1 MKIAYIPRRQRR
13 QNIILVILLIGLPL
27 LVFAAYQVVQI
38 TSRAGIGSEP
48 KNVVVS
54 NISSSMISI
63 SWTTDSSTIGYIIP
77 VENGVK
83 KQQVPDS
90 RSSARS
96 YTHYV
101 ELDGLEAN
109 TKYSFLIK
117 SEGKEYS
124 SSDGK
129 NLEFSTMP
137 IVGGLPT
144 PGSISGIL
152 KGASN
157 EDILVYAFLTDKST
171 YPVSPLGGTVS
182 RTGGWIISIND
193 SRNISDS
200 TYPLIGK
207 NTNIT
212 VIALDGRGKTAQI
225 QGTYEELFDGNGE
238 LKPTQNFAL
247 VDGGDVYSLLPAEAT
262 LSVTGREE
270 NQTPVEPD
278 DPTPVEPDDPTPV
291 VPDDPTPSIPDDG
304 SEVEVPGE
312 GNEWVRQYRI
322 VHQLN
327 WVELTGT
334 DKVEPSFTGAKTI
347 KVVDV
352 TDSGFKVIWISAQKE
367 RGQVN
372 YGIDPNNLNMKALDS
387 RDQEIS
393 GTFGNYYVHNV
404 VLDRLQKETKY
415 YFEVVSGENTYDNNG
430 SKYQQSTLS
439 LIDIPSFVTV
449 EVIMENIP
457 DHGEMIL
464 ITYIEDKDNVGSS
477 GRSKEISCLTEIGED
492 SCTIVIS
499 NSRVEDGTAFFEY
512 TDEDLLVIQP
522 YTTSEMEKHS
532 KKLLGLE
539 GAGLDIA
546 LKEISSPG
554 VTIKVSALNDYGL
567 TDSLSKVV
575 NTNVGDTQTSG
586 IPKTGITDNFWGVLI
601 LALILV
607 VFIILLNLL
616 SKRNSGSKRR
626 MSVDV

>member
-1 MKIAYIPRRQRR
+1 MKIAQLPQRQRK
-13 QNIILVILLIGLPL
+13 QNIILAILLIGLPL
-27 LVFAAYQVVQI
+27 LVFAAYQVVQVV
-38 TSRAGIGSEP
+38 SRAGVGSEP

-63 SWTTDSSTIGYIIP
+63 SWTTDSTSVGYIIP

-83 KQQVPDS
+83 KKQVPDS
-90 RSSARS
+90 RSSGRS

-101 ELDGLEAN
+101 ELDNLEAN

-144 PGSISGIL
+144 PGSISGTL
-152 KGASN
+152 KGTSN
-157 EDILVYAFLTDKST
+157 DDVLVYAFLSDKST
-171 YPVSPLGGTVS
+171 YPVSPLGGVVS
-182 RTGGWIISIND
+182 KTGGWIISIND
-193 SRNISDS
+193 SRKISDS

-212 VIALDGRGKTAQI
+212 VVALDGKGKTGKVE
-225 QGTYEELFDGNGE
+225 GTYEELFDANGE
-238 LKPTQNFAL
+238 LKPTQNFGLA
-247 VDGGDVYSLLPAEAT
+247 DSDDVFALLPKQAT
-262 LSVTGREE
+262 LTVGIEDSI
-270 NQTPVEPD
+270 PPD
-278 DPTPVEPDDPTPV
+278 DPDPVIPDDPDPV
-291 VPDDPTPSIPDDG
+291 IPDDEP
-304 SEVEVPGE
+304 EVEVPDKDE
-312 GNEWVRQYRI
+312 KWERPYRI

-327 WVELTGT
+327 WVELIEK
-334 DKVEPSFTGAKTI
+334 DNVDASFAGAKTI

-352 TDSGFKVIWISAQKE
+352 TDSGFKVIWVSAKKE
-367 RGQVN
+367 RGRVN

-387 RDQEIS
+387 RDEEIS
-393 GTFGNYYVHNV
+393 GRFGDYYVHSV

-430 SKYQQSTLS
+430 SKYQQSTLPI
-439 LIDIPSFVTV
+439 IDIPSFVTV
-449 EVIMENIP
+449 EITMENVP
-457 DHGEMIL
+457 EHGEVAL
-464 ITYIEDKDNVGSS
+464 IAHIEDKDSVGSS
-477 GRSKEISCLTEIGED
+477 GSSREISCLTEVGED
-492 SCTIVIS
+492 RCTIVIS
-499 NSRVEDGTAFFEY
+499 NSRVEDGLAFFEY

-532 KKLLGLE
+532 KEVLGLE
-539 GAGLDIA
+539 GAGLDIS
-546 LKEISSPG
+546 LKEIPKTG
-554 VTIKVSALNDYGL
+554 TTIKVSALSDYGL

-586 IPKTGITDNFWGVLI
+586 IPKTGVMDSFWGILI

-607 VFIILLNLL
+607 IFIVLLNFLTR
-616 SKRNSGSKRR
+616 RNTGSKRR
-626 MSVDV
+626 MSTGI